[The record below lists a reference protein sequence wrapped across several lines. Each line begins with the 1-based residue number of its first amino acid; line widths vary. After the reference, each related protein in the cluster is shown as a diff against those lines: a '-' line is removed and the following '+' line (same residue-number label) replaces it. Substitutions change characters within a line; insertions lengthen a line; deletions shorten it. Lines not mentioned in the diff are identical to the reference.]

1 MKTTRLKNRLFI
13 QTVRAPSLQPDTTS
27 FDHLV
32 CTPQP
37 RTALRFVLCNPR
49 LRYACRGIIGWR
61 VSNTLCTVPCAEGT
75 LPY

>member
-13 QTVRAPSLQPDTTS
+13 QTVRTPSLQPDTTS

-37 RTALRFVLCNPR
+37 RTALHFVLCTPDC
-49 LRYACRGIIGWR
+49 A
-61 VSNTLCTVPCAEGT
+61 TLVGG
-75 LPY
+75 